1 MEVFI
6 QVFIALSLYEF
17 LYWSIT
23 EISLN
28 IREKTKL
35 DQEAQDYLEQQI
47 KSKSDSEESLKNKKD

>member
-1 MEVFI
+1 MQVFI

-23 EISLN
+23 EILLN
-28 IREKTKL
+28 IREKTNL
-35 DQEAQDYLEQQI
+35 DQEAKDYLSQI

>member
-17 LYWSIT
+17 LYWLIYT
-23 EISLN
+23 LISN
-28 IREKTKL
+28 ISRKTKI
-35 DQEAQDYLEQQI
+35 DQEAQDYLKQQI

>member
-23 EISLN
+23 ELLLN
-28 IREKTKL
+28 IREKTNL
-35 DQEAQDYLEQQI
+35 DQEAKDYLSQI
-47 KSKSDSEESLKNKKD
+47 KSKSDSDESLKNKKD

>member
-23 EISLN
+23 EILLN
-28 IREKTKL
+28 IREKTNL
-35 DQEAQDYLEQQI
+35 DQEAKDFLSQI

>member
-6 QVFIALSLYEF
+6 QVFIALSIYEF

-23 EISLN
+23 EILLN
-28 IREKTKL
+28 IREKTNL
-35 DQEAQDYLEQQI
+35 DQEAKDFLSQI

>member
-23 EISLN
+23 EILLN

-47 KSKSDSEESLKNKKD
+47 KSKSDSKESLKNKKD

>member
-23 EISLN
+23 EILLN
-28 IREKTKL
+28 IREKTNL
-35 DQEAQDYLEQQI
+35 DQEAKDYLSQI
-47 KSKSDSEESLKNKKD
+47 KSKSDSQESQKNKKD

>member
-23 EISLN
+23 EILLN
-28 IREKTKL
+28 IREKTNL
-35 DQEAQDYLEQQI
+35 DQEAKDYLSQI
-47 KSKSDSEESLKNKKD
+47 KSKSDSQESLKNKKD

>member
-23 EISLN
+23 EILLN
-28 IREKTKL
+28 IREKTNL
-35 DQEAQDYLEQQI
+35 DQEAKDYLSQI
-47 KSKSDSEESLKNKKD
+47 KSKSDSKESLKNKKD